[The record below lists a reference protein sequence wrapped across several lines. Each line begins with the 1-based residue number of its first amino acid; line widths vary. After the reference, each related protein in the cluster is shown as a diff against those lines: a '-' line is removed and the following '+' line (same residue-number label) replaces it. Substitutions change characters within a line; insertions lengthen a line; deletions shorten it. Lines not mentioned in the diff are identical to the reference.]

1 MRIYRGVLVRGVKG
15 VKGVVDF
22 WIEVGKVIDGGV

>member
-1 MRIYRGVLVRGVKG
+1 MK

-22 WIEVGKVIDGGV
+22 WKFCKKKV